1 MKIYNRKLSDKWRL
15 KDRKMQRILD
25 DLVDELRVHCKES
38 NLDMGW
44 LVKES
49 QKRLMVYKELYMHR
63 ALIDEREIQDA
74 FERLSEQ
81 EKQIVALG
89 EDNLTAVIDSLNREI

>member
-1 MKIYNRKLSDKWRL
+1 
-15 KDRKMQRILD
+15 MQRILD

-49 QKRLMVYKELYMHR
+49 QKRLMVYKELHMHR